1 MEQITELIITKKQ
14 TLAKFIMVGLIT
26 TSIDFAISLFLYQF
40 IHLGP
45 SIASTISFTIA
56 AFFNFSLNNS
66 FTFNTNDR
74 SYFQKMIVFY
84 EIACG
89 GLLINY
95 TLISLLTQHSI
106 DFLVSKII
114 VTSVVVIYNYFFQS
128 KVTFK

>member
-1 MEQITELIITKKQ
+1 MEQLTELIITKKQ
-14 TLAKFIMVGLIT
+14 TLAKFVMVGLIT
-26 TSIDFAISLFLYQF
+26 TSIDFVISLFLYQF
-40 IHLGP
+40 IHLSP
-45 SIASTISFTIA
+45 SIASTISFSIA

-89 GLLINY
+89 GLLLNY
-95 TLISLLTQHSI
+95 TLISLLTQHNI
-106 DFLVSKII
+106 NFFIAKIM
-114 VTSVVVIYNYFFQS
+114 VTSVVVIYNYIFQS